1 MTPLRVG
8 PALELLVFAG
18 SILAFIWILEP
29 LDNPAVTVGFYV
41 CIIAYAIGSSLLH
54 RNPLRQIGIRAD
66 TLAASA
72 RDVALPTVLAIG
84 LFLAA
89 GWLLG
94 SLRIDDGGRVLSRIG
109 FYYGW
114 GLLQQYALQGVV
126 LLRLHDA
133 GLRRRAPLA
142 AALLFAAM
150 HVPNPGLMA
159 LTFAGGWIWCRSF
172 ERHPNLFTLAMSHA
186 CAAVVA
192 NASLPR
198 WFTAGL
204 HIGPGYLHLN

>member
-1 MTPLRVG
+1 MTSFRVG
-8 PALELLVFAG
+8 PAFELFVFAA

-29 LDNPAVTVGFYV
+29 LDMPVVTVAFYIG
-41 CIIAYAIGSSLLH
+41 IITYAVASSLLH
-54 RNPLRQIGIRAD
+54 RNSLRQIGLRTD
-66 TLAASA
+66 TLPASA
-72 RDVALPTVLAIG
+72 RDVALPTVLAVG
-84 LFLAA
+84 VFLGA
-89 GWLLG
+89 GWLLN
-94 SLRIDDGGRVLSRIG
+94 SLRLDDGGRVVSKIG

-114 GLLQQYALQGVV
+114 ALLQQYALQGVV
-126 LLRLHDA
+126 LQRLHDA
-133 GLRRRAPLA
+133 GLGRRAPLA

-159 LTFAGGWIWCRSF
+159 LTFAGGLIWCRSF
-172 ERHPNLFTLAMSHA
+172 DRHPNLYTLAMSHA

-204 HIGPGYLHLN
+204 HIGPGYLHLH